1 MDNLGT
7 KTKLAMNLYTGDES
21 SATPLRLRVF
31 QSAEP
36 VPLSSSLPMLEHMGV
51 KVLEELNYKVEPK
64 EMPLVHVHDFGM
76 AHSGKVKPNVTEVK
90 SRFEEAFVRAWYGEI
105 ENDDFN
111 RLVLRA
117 NLDWREI
124 TILRAYC
131 KYLRQ
136 TGFTFSQAYMEQ
148 ALSTNAAI
156 AKKLVELF
164 LARFDP
170 ARVVEAG
177 VDIRC

>member
-1 MDNLGT
+1 M
-7 KTKLAMNLYTGDES
+7 K
-21 SATPLRLRVF
+21 
-31 QSAEP
+31 
-36 VPLSSSLPMLEHMGV
+36 
-51 KVLEELNYKVEPK
+51 
-64 EMPLVHVHDFGM
+64 
-76 AHSGKVKPNVTEVK
+76 SG
-90 SRFEEAFVRAWYGEI
+90 FEEAFVRAWCGEI

-117 NLDWREI
+117 NLGWREI

-148 ALSTNAAI
+148 ALSANAAI

-164 LARFDP
+164 VGAFRSSAMSPRRRSIFW
-170 ARVVEAG
+170 
-177 VDIRC
+177 C